1 MKLLRLPIL
10 GLLLTS
16 FVAQLSFA
24 QPGAEREIEQV
35 YEQFS
40 QAYDSLDAAMVAP
53 LYTEEALYLDDSSEE
68 GVRRGREEVL
78 RSFRD
83 QFATARERG
92 SKLRISF
99 RSIDRAIDGDL
110 AYDVGYYKYEAIPKE
125 GDTFQ
130 AGGKFVT
137 VLRRGSDGRWRF
149 HVDAFSGAPLSA
161 YEEAG
166 Q

>member
-1 MKLLRLPIL
+1 MSLPRLLVLA
-10 GLLLTS
+10 LLLTS
-16 FVAQLSFA
+16 FAAQLSFA
-24 QPGAEREIEQV
+24 QSDAEREIDQV

-40 QAYDSLDAAMVAP
+40 QAYDSLDAALVAP
-53 LYTEEALYLDDSSEE
+53 LYTEETLYLDDSSEE

-92 SKLRISF
+92 SKLKISF
-99 RSIDRAIDGDL
+99 RIIDRAVDGDL
-110 AYDVGYYKYEAIPKE
+110 AYDVGYYKYEAFPKE
-125 GDTFQ
+125 GDAFQ
-130 AGGKFVT
+130 AAGKFVT